1 MANSIS
7 VWVADIA
14 TILEGRAG
22 ISIAPFAA
30 RMVTGKAE
38 RAVVVVIGAS
48 VDVVGDRVVGGV
60 VGAVVVGGPVGLW
73 PLSAAE
79 VPQPAA
85 AIVTAAK
92 SSNFLE
98 NKSSSVGG
106 G

>member
-7 VWVADIA
+7 VWVADIE
-14 TILEGRAG
+14 TILVGRAG

-30 RMVTGKAE
+30 EMVTGKAE
-38 RAVVVVIGAS
+38 RAVVVVIGPS
-48 VDVVGDRVVGGV
+48 VDVVGGRVA
-60 VGAVVVGGPVGLW
+60 GAMVVGGPVGLW

-85 AIVTAAK
+85 AIATAAK